1 MQHLA
6 IIMDGNRRWAHE
18 NALSVRYGHDKGAQT
33 LSEIGREVARLN
45 IPFLTVFAFSS
56 ENWRRSKAEV
66 NALFGLMRRYLKQEV
81 ANFMSENIKLRII
94 GDITPFPEDLQTLFK
109 NAESQTKHNI
119 SMTLTIAVN
128 YGGLQDIVN
137 AASKFDEEN
146 QDLFSDEVLE
156 RFKSKLMTAFL
167 PSVDLLIRTGKE
179 KRISNF
185 LIWDCAYA
193 ELYFSDSYWP
203 EFDVPQLHNAIKDWN
218 SRVRRFGGSVN
229 EKTTE
234 ISEKPSPVIKE
245 RKKIVNER

>member
-1 MQHLA
+1 MKHLA

-18 NALSVRYGHDKGAQT
+18 NALSAISGHDKGAQT
-33 LSEIGREVARLN
+33 LTEIGREVARLN

-56 ENWRRSKAEV
+56 ENWSRSKAEV
-66 NALFGLMRRYLKQEV
+66 NALLGLMKRYLQQETV
-81 ANFMSENIKLRII
+81 NLMSEGIKLKII
-94 GDITPFPEDLQTLFK
+94 GDITLFPHDLQTLFK
-109 NAESQTKHNI
+109 NAENLTKHNT

-137 AASKFDEEN
+137 AASNYQLEN
-146 QDLFSDEVLE
+146 VDLTSSDIIDA
-156 RFKSKLMTAFL
+156 FKSKLMTSFL
-167 PSVDLLIRTGKE
+167 PPVDMLIRTGKE

-203 EFDVPQLHNAIKDWN
+203 DFGIDELHDAINDWN

-229 EKTTE
+229 VKTME
-234 ISEKPSPVIKE
+234 ISKAPDSIIQE
-245 RKKIVNER
+245 RKKTVNER

>member
-18 NALSVRYGHDKGAQT
+18 NALAVVSGHDKGAQT
-33 LSEIGREVARLN
+33 LSEIGHEVARLK

-56 ENWRRSKAEV
+56 ENWRRSKTEV
-66 NALFGLMRRYLKQEV
+66 NALFGLMRRYLKKELK
-81 ANFMSENIKLRII
+81 NLISSDIKLKII
-94 GDITPFPEDLQTLFK
+94 GDVTPFPKDLQLLFEE
-109 NAESQTKHNI
+109 AEFQTQQNI
-119 SMTLTIAVN
+119 SMTLTIGVN

-137 AASKFDEEN
+137 AASNFDAQN
-146 QDLFSDEVLE
+146 PDLFSDESLE
-156 RFKSKLMTAFL
+156 KFKSNLMTAFL
-167 PSVDLLIRTGKE
+167 PPVDMLIRTGKE

-203 EFDVPQLHNAIKDWN
+203 DFGVSELHEAIIDWN
-218 SRVRRFGGSVN
+218 TRVRRFGGNVN
-229 EKTTE
+229 KKTTK
-234 ISEKPSPVIKE
+234 ISKKSDVIIQE

>member
-18 NALSVRYGHDKGAQT
+18 NALSAVSGHDTGAKT
-33 LSEIGREVARLN
+33 LTKIGREVARLK

-56 ENWRRSKAEV
+56 ENWSRSKTEI
-66 NALFGLMRRYLKQEV
+66 NALLGLMKRYLQQET
-81 ANFMSENIKLRII
+81 ANLMSEGIKLKII
-94 GDITPFPEDLQTLFK
+94 GDISLFPKDLQTLFT
-109 NAESQTKHNI
+109 NAENMTKHNK

-137 AASKFDEEN
+137 AASNYEIEN
-146 QDLFSDEVLE
+146 IDLTSDEIINT
-156 RFKSKLMTAFL
+156 FKSKLMTSFL
-167 PSVDLLIRTGKE
+167 PSVDMLIRTGKE

-203 EFDVPQLHNAIKDWN
+203 DFGIDELHEAIKEWN

-229 EKTTE
+229 VKTME
-234 ISEKPSPVIKE
+234 INEASDALIQE
-245 RKKIVNER
+245 RKKTVNER

>member
-18 NALSVRYGHDKGAQT
+18 NALAIVSGHDKGAQT
-33 LSEIGREVARLN
+33 LSKIGREVARLK
-45 IPFLTVFAFSS
+45 IPFLTVFAFSA
-56 ENWRRSKAEV
+56 ENWRRSKSEV
-66 NALFGLMRRYLKQEV
+66 NALFGLMSRYLKQEMT
-81 ANFMSENIKLRII
+81 NLISENIKLRII
-94 GDITPFPEDLQTLFK
+94 GDVTQFPEDLQSLFTT
-109 NAESQTKHNI
+109 AQTQTVHNS

-146 QDLFSDEVLE
+146 PDLFSDEVLE
-156 RFKSKLMTAFL
+156 RFKSNLMTSFL
-167 PSVDLLIRTGKE
+167 PPVDMLIRTGKE

-203 EFDVPQLHNAIKDWN
+203 DFDVPQLQSAIKDWN

-234 ISEKPSPVIKE
+234 ISEQPALTEIKNE
-245 RKKIVNER
+245 KKS

>member
-18 NALSVRYGHDKGAQT
+18 NALAIVSGHDKGAQA
-33 LSEIGREVARLN
+33 LSEIGREVARLK
-45 IPFLTVFAFSS
+45 IPFLTVFAFSA

-66 NALFGLMRRYLKQEV
+66 NALFGLMRRYLKQEMT
-81 ANFMSENIKLRII
+81 NLMSENIKLRII
-94 GDITPFPEDLQTLFK
+94 GDVTPFPEDLQSLFT
-109 NAESQTKHNI
+109 NAETQTEHNS

-137 AASKFDEEN
+137 AASKFDEKN
-146 QDLFSDEVLE
+146 PDLFSDEVVE
-156 RFKSKLMTAFL
+156 RFKSKLMTSFL
-167 PSVDLLIRTGKE
+167 PPVDMLIRTGKE

-203 EFDVPQLHNAIKDWN
+203 DFDAPQLQSAIKDWN
-218 SRVRRFGGSVN
+218 SRFRRFGGSVN

-234 ISEKPSPVIKE
+234 ISEQPAPTEIKSE
-245 RKKIVNER
+245 KNS

>member
-18 NALSVRYGHDKGAQT
+18 NRLSVVYGHDKGAQT
-33 LSEIGREVARLN
+33 LSEISREVAKLK

-66 NALFGLMRRYLKQEV
+66 NALFGLMRRYLKQEMS
-81 ANFMSENIKLRII
+81 NLMSENIKLRII
-94 GDITPFPEDLQTLFK
+94 GDITPFPKDLQTLFK
-109 NAESQTKHNI
+109 NAEIQTEHNN

-137 AASKFDEEN
+137 AGSKFDEEN
-146 QDLFSDEVLE
+146 PDLFSDEVLE
-156 RFKSKLMTAFL
+156 KFKSKLMTSFL
-167 PSVDLLIRTGKE
+167 PPVDMLIRTGKE

-203 EFDVPQLHNAIKDWN
+203 DFDVPQLHNVIKDWN

-229 EKTTE
+229 EKTKE
-234 ISEKPSPVIKE
+234 IGKKLAPIIKE